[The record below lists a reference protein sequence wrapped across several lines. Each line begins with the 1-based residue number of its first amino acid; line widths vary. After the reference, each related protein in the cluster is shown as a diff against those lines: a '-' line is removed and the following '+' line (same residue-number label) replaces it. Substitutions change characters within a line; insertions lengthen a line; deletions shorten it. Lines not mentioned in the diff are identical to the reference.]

1 MLNVS
6 VRFFPF
12 SLSTPIGPVLVLLL
26 IGLAGWCVVFGLAAY
41 DSALSKI
48 QRDDKHLGAILY
60 TTVKWIFLILVAV
73 CIVCWAFY

>member
-1 MLNVS
+1 MTAMNEQ
-6 VRFFPF
+6 
-12 SLSTPIGPVLVLLL
+12 IGPVLVLLL
-26 IGLAGWCVVFGLAAY
+26 IVLAGWCVVFGLAAY
-41 DSALSKI
+41 DSALSGK